1 MLEWLQGRIPDVLA
15 AVAVAGGVL
24 AFLCTLWGFA
34 SVRSRR
40 LTRFVAC
47 SLLAFILTL
56 MAALSGAVS
65 AGIRGYRNLTHEEV
79 AARIQVQPLGP
90 QQFQA
95 RFELPDGR
103 RPTFTLAGDE
113 LYVDARI
120 LKWKWVATWFGLHT
134 QYELDRVTGRY
145 RELEDERT
153 KERTV
158 HGLAPSRRIDLFRLA
173 RAQARL
179 SRLLDA
185 EYGSASFVPA
195 DRPAV
200 YELRVSATG
209 LLIRPEPAAGRGS

>member
-1 MLEWLQGRIPDVLA
+1 MSEWLQGRIPDALA
-15 AVAVAGGVL
+15 AAAVAGGVL
-24 AFLCTLWGFA
+24 AFLCLLLGFA

-40 LTRFVAC
+40 LARFLAC
-47 SLLAFILTL
+47 LVLSLVLFLG
-56 MAALSGAVS
+56 AALCGAVS
-65 AGIRGYRNLTHEEV
+65 AGIRGYRALTHEEV

-90 QQFQA
+90 QRFQA

-113 LYVDARI
+113 LYVDAHI
-120 LKWKWVATWFGLHT
+120 LKWKWVASWCGLHT
-134 QYELDRVTGRY
+134 QYELDRVAGRY

-158 HGLAPSRRIDLFRLA
+158 HGLAKARRIDLFRLA

-200 YELRVSATG
+200 YELRVSTTG
-209 LLIRPEPAAGRGS
+209 LLIRPDRPSS